1 MGCHRTFVALSIVTS
16 CLLWN
21 LPAQDDPYD
30 HEASKNGYFQTSTYG
45 GFLAGGGMYSL
56 SVNKYSGGYNLHIP
70 ILSLP
75 GRAGHDLNIY
85 ASYGSKQFWLEEGY
99 VYDYDLRTFV
109 PGFLSHSYLPGPHQ
123 QRFSGGS

>member
-21 LPAQDDPYD
+21 LLAQAIRTIMKPREGLFPDVDLW
-30 HEASKNGYFQTSTYG
+30 

-56 SVNKYSGGYNLHIP
+56 SVNNSGGYNLHIP

-85 ASYGSKQFWLEEGY
+85 ARMAASSSGWRKATS
-99 VYDYDLRTFV
+99 TITT
-109 PGFLSHSYLPGPHQ
+109 SGPSFPASFPQ
-123 QRFSGGS
+123 LLARPPSGALVLTSGPP